1 MGNILDSLKGIEEE
15 TIKTKEIT
23 ISMGPQ
29 HPSAHGVLH
38 LVLKMQGERIMSAEP
53 DIGYLHRGTEK
64 IAENLLYPQF
74 VPYTDR
80 LDYMAAMSNNLSYVM
95 AVEKLMELEIPER
108 AKYIRVLAAELSRIA
123 SHLLCIGAWA
133 IDLGAMTVLLYAVR
147 EREIVLD
154 LFEQLCGSRM
164 THSYMNVGGVRWDAT
179 DEFLVKCQ
187 EFCDLLPERLKEY
200 DTLLTGNRIWIQ
212 RNKGI
217 GALSTEDA
225 LNLGLSGPIL
235 RSTGCNWDIRKDEP
249 YLVYD
254 KLDFDIPVGENG
266 DCFDR
271 YTVRMAEMRESV
283 KIIKQ
288 CIKQMPEGPFVVDD
302 PQFVP
307 PPKGQIYENMEAL
320 IHHFKFV
327 STSFKVPKG
336 EAYSSIESPKGELG
350 FYIVSDG
357 TEKPFRL
364 KIRAPSFVNLQSLG
378 VLSKDVYMADVIAIL
393 SSLDPVFG
401 ECDK

>member
-1 MGNILDSLKGIEEE
+1 MGNIIDSLKGIEEE
-15 TIKTKEIT
+15 TISTKEIT

-38 LVLKMQGERIMSAEP
+38 LVLDMQGERITNAEP

-80 LDYMAAMSNNLSYVM
+80 LDYMAAMSNNLAYVM
-95 AVEKLMELEIPER
+95 TVEKLMELDIPER
-108 AKYIRVLAAELSRIA
+108 AKYIRVLSAELSRIA

-154 LFEQLCGSRM
+154 LFEQLCGARM
-164 THSYMNVGGVRWDAT
+164 TLSYMNVGGVRWDVT

-187 EFCDLLPERLKEY
+187 EFCDLLPGRLDEY
-200 DTLLTGNRIWIQ
+200 ETLLTGNRIWIQ
-212 RNKGI
+212 RNTGI
-217 GALSTEDA
+217 GVISQEDA
-225 LNLGLSGPIL
+225 LNLGLTGPIL
-235 RSTGCNWDIRKDEP
+235 RSTGMKWDIRKDEP

-254 KLDFDIPVGENG
+254 KLDFDVPVGKNG

-288 CIKQMPEGPFVVDD
+288 CIKDMPEGPFVVDD
-302 PQFVP
+302 PKLVP
-307 PPKGQIYENMEAL
+307 PPKGNIYENMEAL

-336 EAYSSIESPKGELG
+336 EAYVGIESPKGELG

-357 TEKPFRL
+357 SEKPFRL
-364 KIRAPSFVNLQSLG
+364 KIRAPSFVNLQSLKT
-378 VLSKDVYMADVIAIL
+378 LSKDTYMADVIAIL